1 MSGDGVL
8 LEDVT
13 IAMEDVQATFQISS
27 GTEILDQAGEPVTG
41 ITAELAAAAPPVPDN
56 YYLMEAFDFGPDGTV
71 FSPAIEIT
79 LEYDPTQIP
88 EGQTPVI
95 AYYDEDAAEWLFI
108 TGTVDSVAGTIT
120 FSIEHFT
127 TFAVMGRSAAT
138 AGGGDV
144 TLWVWI
150 VIGFV
155 ALLVVVLFVWLLT
168 RRRAVPIKI
177 KSDVTR
183 DDDEL

>member
-13 IAMEDVQATFQISS
+13 VAMEDVQATFQISS
-27 GTEILDQAGEPVTG
+27 GTEILDAAGEPVTD
-41 ITAELAAAAPPVPDN
+41 ITAELAADAPAVPDN

-95 AYYDEDAAEWLFI
+95 AYYDEDAGEWLFI
-108 TGTVDSVAGTIT
+108 TGTVDSDAGTIT

-127 TFAVMGRSAAT
+127 TFAVMGRSAT
-138 AGGGDV
+138 PAGGGFA
-144 TLWVWI
+144 LWIWI
-150 VIGFV
+150 VIGFA
-155 ALLVVVLFVWLLT
+155 ALTIVVLFVWLLT
-168 RRRAVPIKI
+168 RRRAAPVRV
-177 KSDVTR
+177 KSESYQE
-183 DDDEL
+183 DDEL